1 MRATKTPATTPGQ
14 VANLSL
20 SAGDNAG
27 SLDVHWDAMSGA
39 KSFEVQASPDPMTGT
54 SFVTADTLTN
64 SKTTLT
70 GFTSGARLWLRVRA
84 INSAGKGPWSD
95 VATKIVP

>member
-1 MRATKTPATTPGQ
+1 
-14 VANLSL
+14 
-20 SAGDNAG
+20 
-27 SLDVHWDAMSGA
+27 
-39 KSFEVQASPDPMTGT
+39 MTGT

-70 GFTSGARLWLRVRA
+70 GFTSGARIWVRVRA

-95 VATKIVP
+95 PAVKIVP